1 MSSNKHHERLSL
13 KHFRKPL
20 KLTTRITLSNVI
32 FFSLVIALITIFV
45 FFLTQQFLFL
55 KNRDELYV
63 KRDQIQTYFA
73 DHETELKDT
82 APDAR
87 LERIYRELQDLYL
100 FDHYKYIA
108 FIYNTEDESSYAF
121 EKNYYDR
128 LFLSNFN
135 IVTNDLTFSYA
146 FENRADQAWMTFN
159 ISEPDDDGDSQ
170 KVATAFIPLPTSNDE
185 NAINQISFLGDT
197 ILETTLMVSYD
208 DGKPIYLTL
217 FLFPQYDRAF
227 ILILLSALIVS
238 SLIGILLIS
247 IFGRYITQRALLPL
261 VNVSARA
268 ESIHFENIHDRI
280 PETGAGDELD
290 SLIKSLNGMLEN
302 LEASFENQRRFISDA
317 SHELRIPLTVILGY
331 MDLLNKTHYADEAL
345 LEESLQAV
353 EGEARSMQ
361 YLVEKLLL
369 LARAD
374 SHRIP
379 VTLSEYDVC
388 KLFEQLQIDSE
399 MLYGETAFETHCPQG
414 IAVIADY
421 DLLLQA
427 LRALIDNAIK
437 YGNSVRGIRISAEIK
452 ANAVTLTVQDYGAG
466 IPAEALQH
474 LTERFYRVGS
484 DRNRDTGGFGLG
496 LAIVKAL
503 IDCQNGRMQIES
515 TVGKGTA
522 VHIVLPS
529 DQAVRL

>member
-1 MSSNKHHERLSL
+1 MSSNKHFFKIPLQ
-13 KHFRKPL
+13 KIRKPF
-20 KLTTRITLSNVI
+20 KLTTRITMSNVI
-32 FFSLVIALITIFV
+32 FFTLVIALITVFV

-63 KRDQIQTYFA
+63 KRDQIDTYFA
-73 DHETELKDT
+73 DHEAALKET
-82 APDAR
+82 HPDER
-87 LERIYRELQDLYL
+87 LERIYRDLQELYL

-159 ISEPDDDGDSQ
+159 ISEPNGDGDSQ
-170 KVATAFIPLPTSNDE
+170 KVATAFIPLPTKNDDS
-185 NAINQISFLGDT
+185 AINQISFLGDT
-197 ILETTLMVSYD
+197 ILETTLMVSFD

-238 SLIGILLIS
+238 SLIGILLIG
-247 IFGRYITQRALLPL
+247 IFGRYITRRALQPL
-261 VNVSARA
+261 VNVSSRA
-268 ESIHFENIHDRI
+268 ENIHFENIHDRI
-280 PETGAGDELD
+280 PQTGAEDELD
-290 SLIKSLNGMLEN
+290 SLIKSLNGMLDN
-302 LEASFENQRRFISDA
+302 LEDSFDNQRRFISDA

-331 MDLLNKTHYADEAL
+331 MDLLNKTNYQDEAL
-345 LEESLQAV
+345 MVESLQSV
-353 EGEARSMQ
+353 ESEARGMQ

-379 VTLSEYDVC
+379 VSPSSFDLC
-388 KLFEQLQIDSE
+388 RLFEQLKIDAE
-399 MLYGETAFETHCPQG
+399 MLYGETVFEIFCSPELN
-414 IAVIADY
+414 VYADY

-437 YGNSVRGIRISAEIK
+437 YGNSERGITVSARLE
-452 ANAVTLTVQDYGAG
+452 ANTIAITVRDYGAG
-466 IPAEALQH
+466 IPADALQH
-474 LTERFYRVGS
+474 LTERFYRVGI
-484 DRNRDTGGFGLG
+484 DRNRNTGGFGLG
-496 LAIVKAL
+496 LSIVKAL
-503 IDCQNGRMQIES
+503 IDCQSGQLQIES

-522 VHIVLPS
+522 VLIMLPV
-529 DQAVRL
+529 D